1 MGTRRDERH
10 RRIHAVVAG
19 RQPFADTVGV
29 VSVVEL
35 NRVITLDA
43 VHNFRDLGGYP
54 TADGRTTRWRALF
67 RADGLNRLT
76 PADLEIVR
84 ELGIRTVIDLRT
96 DAELEQRGRFP
107 IDAHPVWFHH
117 LPIIDVTWDPNEISD
132 PNLPAAEFL
141 LEKYLEM
148 LDMGEVRIG
157 QAFHHLAMPGA
168 LPAVFHCAAGKDR
181 TGLLAALVLSALGVP
196 DEVVVND
203 YALTAEAMVRMRAW
217 FKTHHP
223 DYFRRMEDETPSAF
237 LQAEPAAMAGLL
249 AKLRER
255 YGTPRDY
262 VMSLG
267 VPSVVLGELERALLV
282 DD

>member
-1 MGTRRDERH
+1 M
-10 RRIHAVVAG
+10 
-19 RQPFADTVGV
+19 
-29 VSVVEL
+29 SVVEL

-54 TADGRTTRWRALF
+54 TADGRTTRWRTLF

-76 PADLEIVR
+76 GADLEIVR

-96 DAELEQRGRFP
+96 DAELAQRGRFP
-107 IDAHPVWFHH
+107 IDDHPVWFHH
-117 LPIIDVTWDPNEISD
+117 LPIIDVTWDPHEISD
-132 PNLPAAEFL
+132 PDLPAAEFL
-141 LEKYLEM
+141 LEKYLEL

-157 QAFHHLAMPGA
+157 QACHHLAMAGA

-181 TGLLAALVLSALGVP
+181 TGLLAALLLSSLGVP
-196 DEVVVND
+196 DEHVVAD

-217 FKTHHP
+217 FRVHHP
-223 DYFRRMEDETPSAF
+223 DYFHRMENETPSAF

-249 AKLRER
+249 ATLRER

-262 VMSLG
+262 VMGLG
-267 VPSVVLGELERALLV
+267 VPSVVLTELERALLV
-282 DD
+282 ID